1 MRIGVIGCGISGL
14 AAAHLLARA
23 GHDVTLLERF
33 AAPRP
38 LGAGLLLQ
46 PSGLAALDCM
56 GLGDAAR
63 AMGAPV
69 HKLEGRTT
77 KGRLVMKLIYEQW
90 KPKAYGL
97 GIHRAALFDMLYS
110 AARDAVARIVTDAD
124 IVRIEDVDAPRAID
138 SHGRVHGPFQLLIAA
153 DGSGSSARSL
163 INPKAKAP
171 LYPWGAL
178 WAALP
183 APDDEWEG
191 CLTQR
196 YQSASVMMGVLPIGR
211 APGAGD
217 QRHLAFFWS
226 LRRDAFAQWQEEG
239 FDFFKA
245 RVAVLWPEAGQLLA
259 SQTDPAIFAQ
269 ATYRDVAARPWRKD
283 RTLLIGDAAHG
294 TSPQLGQGANLALID
309 ALELS
314 AALAVN
320 QVDVALDAF
329 VARRNAHVRWFQTMS
344 AALTPAFQSRSSI
357 IGALRDLF
365 MAPMCEIPLIRRLML
380 ETLCGVAQPPLRN
393 WSPPETLARP

>member
-1 MRIGVIGCGISGL
+1 MRIGIIGCGIGGL
-14 AAAHLLARA
+14 TAASLLARA

-63 AMGAPV
+63 AMGAKV
-69 HKLEGRTT
+69 DKLEGRTT
-77 KGRLVMKLIYEQW
+77 KGRLVLNLIYERW
-90 KPKAYGL
+90 NVGAYGL
-97 GIHRAALFDMLYS
+97 GIHRAALFDILYG
-110 AARDAVARIVTDAD
+110 AARDARAQIVTEAD
-124 IVRIEDVDAPRAID
+124 IVRIENSEAPRAID
-138 SHGRVHGPFQLLIAA
+138 AQGRVHGPFQLLIAA
-153 DGSGSSARSL
+153 DGSASTAREQ

-171 LYPWGAL
+171 LYAWGAL
-178 WAALP
+178 WAAFP
-183 APDDEWEG
+183 APDDTWEG

-211 APGAGD
+211 APDAGD
-217 QRHLAFFWS
+217 QGHLAFFWS
-226 LRRDAFAQWQEEG
+226 LRRDAFEQWQAEG

-245 RVAVLWPEAGQLLA
+245 RVAALWPEAGRLLA
-259 SQTDPAIFAQ
+259 PQADPAIFAQ

-283 RTLLIGDAAHG
+283 RTLLIGDSAHG

-314 AALAVN
+314 AAIAAN
-320 QVDVALDAF
+320 QVDVALDAY
-329 VARRNAHVRWFQTMS
+329 VARRGAHVRWFQTMS
-344 AALTPAFQSRSSI
+344 AALTPAFQSQSAI

-365 MAPMCEIPLIRRLML
+365 MAPMCEIPLMRRLML

-393 WSPPETLARP
+393 WSPPERR

>member
-1 MRIGVIGCGISGL
+1 MRIGIIGCGIGGL
-14 AAAHLLARA
+14 AASHLLARA

-56 GLGDAAR
+56 GLGEAVR
-63 AMGAPV
+63 AMGARV
-69 HKLEGRTT
+69 DKLVGRTT
-77 KGRLVMKLIYEQW
+77 KGRMVLNLVYEQW
-90 KPKAYGL
+90 RLEAYGL
-97 GIHRAALFDMLYS
+97 GIHRAALFDILYG
-110 AARDAVARIVTDAD
+110 AARDAGAQIVTDAD
-124 IVRIEDVDAPRAID
+124 IVRIEDSEAPRAID
-138 SHGRVHGPFQLLIAA
+138 AHGRAHGPFQLLVAA
-153 DGSGSSARSL
+153 DGSASSARVL

-178 WAALP
+178 WAVLP
-183 APDDEWEG
+183 APDNSWEG
-191 CLTQR
+191 CLAQR

-226 LRRDAFAQWQEEG
+226 LRRDSVEQWQEEG

-245 RVAVLWPEAGQLLA
+245 RVAALWPEAGRLLA
-259 SQTDPAIFAQ
+259 SQTDAAIFAQ

-283 RTLLIGDAAHG
+283 RMLLIGDAAHG

-320 QVDVALDAF
+320 QIDVALDAY
-329 VARRNAHVRWFQTMS
+329 VVRRSAHVRWFQAMS
-344 AALTPAFQSRSSI
+344 AALTPTFQSRSAI
-357 IGALRDLF
+357 VGALRDLF
-365 MAPMCEIPLIRRLML
+365 MAPMCEVPLIRRLML

-393 WSPPETLARP
+393 WSPPETLTRP

>member
-1 MRIGVIGCGISGL
+1 MRIGIIGCGIGGL
-14 AAAHLLARA
+14 AAASLLARA
-23 GHDVTLLERF
+23 GHDITLLERF

-63 AMGAPV
+63 TMGARV
-69 HKLEGRTT
+69 DKLEGRTT
-77 KGRLVMKLIYEQW
+77 KGRLVMNLVYETW
-90 KPKAYGL
+90 KPDAYGL
-97 GIHRAALFDMLYS
+97 GIHRAALFDLLYG
-110 AARDAVARIVTDAD
+110 AAREAGAQIVTDAD
-124 IVRIEDVDAPRAID
+124 IVRIEGSDAPCAID
-138 SHGRVHGPFQLLIAA
+138 AHGRMHGPFQLLIAA
-153 DGSGSSARSL
+153 DGAASSARAF

-171 LYPWGAL
+171 IYPWGAL

-183 APDDEWEG
+183 APDESWER
-191 CLTQR
+191 CLAQR
-196 YQSASVMMGVLPIGR
+196 YQGASIMMGVLPIGR
-211 APGAGD
+211 APEAGD
-217 QRHLAFFWS
+217 QKHLAFFWS
-226 LRRDAFAQWQEEG
+226 LRRDAFAQWQMEG

-245 RVAVLWPEAGQLLA
+245 RVAALWPEAGRLLA
-259 SQTDPAIFAQ
+259 PHSDPAIFAQ

-283 RTLLIGDAAHG
+283 RTVLIGDAAHG

-314 AALAVN
+314 AALAAN
-320 QVDVALDAF
+320 QVDVALDAY

-344 AALTPAFQSRSSI
+344 AALTPTFQSRSAI
-357 IGALRDLF
+357 MGGLRDLL
-365 MAPMCEIPLIRRLML
+365 MAPMCEMPPIRRLML

-393 WSPPETLARP
+393 WSPPETIKGP

>member
-1 MRIGVIGCGISGL
+1 MRIGIIGCGIGGL
-14 AAAHLLARA
+14 AAATLLARA

-56 GLGDAAR
+56 GLGEAVR
-63 AMGAPV
+63 AMGARV
-69 HKLEGRTT
+69 DRLEGRTT
-77 KGRLVMKLIYEQW
+77 KGRLVLSLIYEQW
-90 KPKAYGL
+90 NAATYGL
-97 GIHRAALFDMLYS
+97 GIHRAALFDILYG
-110 AARDAVARIVTDAD
+110 AARDAGARIVTDAD
-124 IVRIEDVDAPRAID
+124 IVRIEDADAPRAVD
-138 SHGRVHGPFQLLIAA
+138 AHGRTHGPFQLLIAA
-153 DGSGSSARSL
+153 DGSGSMARAL

-183 APDDEWEG
+183 APDDSWEG

-196 YQSASVMMGVLPIGR
+196 YQGASVMMGVLPIGR

-226 LRRDAFAQWQEEG
+226 LRRDAFAQWQMEG

-245 RVAVLWPEAGQLLA
+245 RVAALWPEAGRLLA
-259 SQTDPAIFAQ
+259 PLQDAAIFAQ
-269 ATYRDVAARPWRKD
+269 STYRDVAARPWRKG

-314 AALAVN
+314 AALAAN
-320 QVDVALDAF
+320 QVDVALDSY
-329 VARRNAHVRWFQTMS
+329 VARRNAHVRWFQMMS
-344 AALTPAFQSRSSI
+344 AALTPAFQSRSGT
-357 IGALRDLF
+357 IGALRDLL
-365 MAPMCEIPLIRRLML
+365 MAPMCEIPPIRRLML

-393 WSPPETLARP
+393 WSPPETLAVP

>member
-1 MRIGVIGCGISGL
+1 MRIGIIGCGVGGL
-14 AAAHLLARA
+14 AAASLLARA

-38 LGAGLLLQ
+38 IGAGLLLQ
-46 PSGLAALDCM
+46 PSGLAALDRM

-63 AMGAPV
+63 AMGAKV
-69 HKLEGRTT
+69 DSLEGRTT
-77 KGRLVMKLIYEQW
+77 KGRLVLNLVYERW
-90 KPKAYGL
+90 RAGAYGL
-97 GIHRAALFDMLYS
+97 GIHRAALFDILYS
-110 AARDAVARIVTDAD
+110 AARDAGAQIVTGAD
-124 IVRIEDVDAPRAID
+124 IVSIENFDMPRAVDAQ
-138 SHGRVHGPFQLLIAA
+138 GRTHGPFQLLIAA
-153 DGSGSSARSL
+153 DGSASTARAIL
-163 INPKAKAP
+163 NPKAKAP

-183 APDDEWEG
+183 APDETWEG

-217 QRHLAFFWS
+217 QKHLAFFWS
-226 LRRDAFAQWQEEG
+226 LRRDAFERWTTDGLDA
-239 FDFFKA
+239 FKA
-245 RVAVLWPEAGQLLA
+245 RVADLWPEAGRLLA
-259 SQTDPAIFAQ
+259 PLPDAGIFSQ
-269 ATYRDVAARPWRKD
+269 ATYRDVGGRPWRND
-283 RTLLIGDAAHG
+283 RTLLIGDSAHG

-314 AALAVN
+314 AAMAVH
-320 QVDVALDAF
+320 QVDVALDF
-329 VARRNAHVRWFQTMS
+329 YVAQRNAHVRWFQAMS
-344 AALTPAFQSRSSI
+344 AALTPAFQSRSAI

-365 MAPMCEIPLIRRLML
+365 MAPMCEIPLMRRIML

-393 WSPPETLARP
+393 WSPPETMKGA